1 MPFPTVFS
9 RKLLTHHYA
18 ISTVSPVRVSLPLLG
33 LPGPW
38 PCLWTVL
45 LHFGCAH
52 HSLTSGTRDGI
63 TSLWSLLPNT
73 ASGTRQLWNEWYVL
87 LRLPDGEDGA
97 SPQSAREMGC
107 QSSGNPRSAHGKA
120 LWEKTTE
127 HLMALKRRPENSSG
141 VRDSLGSWGTRKE
154 KSQLDFKPQLRSG
167 QVAWHN

>member
-9 RKLLTHHYA
+9 RELLTHHYA
-18 ISTVSPVRVSLPLLG
+18 ISTVSPLKVSLPLLG

-52 HSLTSGTRDGI
+52 HSLTSGTKDGI

-73 ASGTRQLWNEWYVL
+73 ESGTQQLRNKWYML
-87 LRLPDGEDGA
+87 LKLPDGEDGA

-107 QSSGNPRSAHGKA
+107 
-120 LWEKTTE
+120 
-127 HLMALKRRPENSSG
+127 
-141 VRDSLGSWGTRKE
+141 
-154 KSQLDFKPQLRSG
+154 
-167 QVAWHN
+167 